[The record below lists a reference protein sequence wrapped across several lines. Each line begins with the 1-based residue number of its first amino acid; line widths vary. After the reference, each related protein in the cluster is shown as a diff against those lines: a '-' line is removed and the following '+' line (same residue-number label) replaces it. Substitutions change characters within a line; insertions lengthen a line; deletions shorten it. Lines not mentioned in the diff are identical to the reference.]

1 MYKEM
6 ISQIKEEQKEMAK
19 DIRKKKSQ
27 RKQHEYG
34 WVPGL
39 FEMRRDYRHRHIA
52 YCLLRG
58 TPYERIENPSKYN
71 KPNMDIVKS
80 IMEHWTEE
88 KTAA

>member
-1 MYKEM
+1 MYREV
-6 ISQIKEEQKEMAK
+6 IKEQQKKLAI

-34 WVPGL
+34 YVPGL

-58 TPYERIENPSKYN
+58 TPYERIECPSKYN

-80 IMEHWTEE
+80 IMESWTE